1 MENNIA
7 VDLIPL
13 LADIDTLHELP
24 GNPRQGNVEAV
35 ALSYERF
42 GQRKPIVAR
51 RDGTVIAGN
60 HQLKA
65 AKQLGWS
72 KIAVVWVD
80 DDDETASAF
89 ALADNRTADLGSYDE
104 DLLAELLSRVED
116 LDLLAATGYTQEDI
130 DKLLG
135 TNGGTALL
143 DPDYVPAPPS
153 PTTKAGDV
161 WLLGSHRLMCGDATL
176 VADVDHLMKG
186 ETADIVWTDP
196 PYGVSYVGKTKDA
209 LTISNDQDGSVLA
222 GAFDSVLRV
231 ARPGAAVYVAAPS
244 GPAGLV
250 FAVELASRGLFRQK
264 LVWVKNAIVLGHS
277 DYHYQHEDIYFGY
290 TPGEGRKG
298 RGGPKW
304 YGDNAQ
310 SSVLKHDKPSR
321 SAEHPTMKPVSLIE
335 QCLGNNATSGELVLD
350 LFGGSGSTLVAAIE
364 LGMRAF
370 LMELDP
376 AYVDVICKRFQ
387 IASGELPVREA
398 TGESH
403 DFVNE

>member
-1 MENNIA
+1 MENIA
-7 VDLIPL
+7 ADLASL
-13 LADIDTLHELP
+13 VTDLDRLHELP

-35 ALSYERF
+35 VRSYSKF

-65 AKQLGWS
+65 ARQLGWS

-89 ALADNRTADLGSYDE
+89 ALADNRTADLGSYDD
-104 DLLAELLSRVED
+104 DLLAELLSHVED

-135 TNGGTALL
+135 SNGGTPLL
-143 DPDYVPAPPS
+143 DPDYLPDPPTPVS
-153 PTTKAGDV
+153 KAGDV
-161 WLLGSHRLMCGDATL
+161 WSLGPHRLMCGDSTL
-176 VADVDHLMKG
+176 IADVDHLMKG
-186 ETADIVWTDP
+186 GQADIVWTDP
-196 PYGVSYVGKTKDA
+196 PYGISYVGKTKDA
-209 LTISNDQDGSVLA
+209 LTIANDQDGSVLA
-222 GAFDSVLRV
+222 GAFDSILRV

-244 GPAGLV
+244 GPAGLE
-250 FAVELASRGLFRQK
+250 FAVELMSRGLFRQR
-264 LVWVKNAIVLGHS
+264 LVWVKNTIVLGHS

-304 YGDNAQ
+304 YGDNSQ
-310 SSVLKHDKPSR
+310 STVLKHDKPSK
-321 SAEHPTMKPVSLIE
+321 STDHPTMKPVSLIE
-335 QCLGNNATSGELVLD
+335 QCLRNNATSGELVLD
-350 LFGGSGSTLVAAIE
+350 LFGGSGSTLIAAVE
-364 LGMRAF
+364 LGMRAY

-376 AYVDVICKRFQ
+376 TYVDVICKRYQ
-387 IASGELPVREA
+387 TA
-398 TGESH
+398 TGDLPILESTTEPH
-403 DFVNE
+403 DFVNDQ